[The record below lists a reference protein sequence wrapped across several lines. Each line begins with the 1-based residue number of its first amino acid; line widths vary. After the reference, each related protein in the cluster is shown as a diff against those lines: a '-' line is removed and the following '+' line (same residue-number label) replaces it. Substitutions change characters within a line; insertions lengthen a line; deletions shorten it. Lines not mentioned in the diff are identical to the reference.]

1 VVECDLDHRRPRS
14 FLLVFVGGLRRF
26 GAALDFVTRGEANL
40 TRSFSRTDLARAS
53 AAVGNSLPRLG
64 DVEHD
69 PVGLPRPKM
78 AQHAADADAEFRL
91 LTARRSRNI
100 IQHGM
105 VDNLGRS
112 CERRLNPPQICQ
124 LISMPS
130 CAIQNGSPLR
140 LALKSS
146 PRSETLSKP
155 WIRFLVGRVGAETG
169 GGDISPQNKP
179 GRHAG

>member
-14 FLLVFVGGLRRF
+14 FLLLVVGELRRF
-26 GAALDFVTRGEANL
+26 RAALDFVTRGEANL
-40 TRSFSRTDLARAS
+40 TRSFSRTDLARPS
-53 AAVGNSLPRLG
+53 AAVGNPLPRLG

-78 AQHAADADAEFRL
+78 AQDAADADAEFRL
-91 LTARRSRNI
+91 LPARRSRDI

-105 VDNLGRS
+105 VDDLGRS
-112 CERRLNPPQICQ
+112 CERRLNPPQMCQ

-130 CAIQNGSPLR
+130 CAIEEGFPLR
-140 LALKSS
+140 LAVKSS
-146 PRSETLSKP
+146 PRWKTLSKP
-155 WIRFLVGRVGAETG
+155 WIRFLVGRVGAETEG
-169 GGDISPQNKP
+169 GNISPQNKP